1 MQGENRNQLASLPQE
16 EKLEAELKAAG
27 FEASLRVMC
36 DLIESHIE
44 GVAPPPGGAVPS
56 AAASSDAATTV
67 VVSMVAVPP
76 PQPQ

>member
-1 MQGENRNQLASLPQE
+1 MQGESRHQLASLPQE

-56 AAASSDAATTV
+56 AASSDAATTV